1 MIKRLLVLIFL
12 VGMGATAFGQAD
24 SLGVERKGE
33 TLLVLHK
40 VQSGQTLYALARRYG
55 ASVKQIRDAN
65 PVLQQGLKVGQ
76 TIKVPYG
83 KPLAVE
89 KPQQAAATAAK
100 THTVQAGE
108 TLYAISRKYNVTVEE
123 LMKLN
128 NLSSNALSRGQ
139 KLVVAAAEAAPEPKA
154 ETVETPPATETATE
168 TTQETT
174 TEAGNE
180 GTTTAEE
187 VVNTEVEVPTAP
199 VASPQDT
206 ASTVSEEDVPVKY
219 NGTTFKEVIEEGVAV
234 LIEEEEPAKKFLAL
248 HKTAKVGTVIKIR
261 NVANDLAVYVRVIGN
276 IPDTGDNENVLIQLN
291 KRAYDQLKAVDPRI
305 RVELSYF
312 Q

>member
-24 SLGVERKGE
+24 SLGVERKDGK
-33 TLLVLHK
+33 LLVLHK

-65 PVLQQGLKVGQ
+65 PILQQGLKVGQ

-83 KPLAVE
+83 KPLAAE
-89 KPQQAAATAAK
+89 KPQVAAAK
-100 THTVQAGE
+100 THTVAAGE
-108 TLYAISRKYNVTVEE
+108 TLYAISRKYNITVEE

-139 KLVVAAAEAAPEPKA
+139 KLIVAAAEVAPDPKP
-154 ETVETPPATETATE
+154 ETVEPPPASENATETTNESSAQTGNEETTTVDTTAVTSEVEVTTDPVTTPQETATE
-168 TTQETT
+168 
-174 TEAGNE
+174 
-180 GTTTAEE
+180 AE
-187 VVNTEVEVPTAP
+187 
-199 VASPQDT
+199 
-206 ASTVSEEDVPVKY
+206 VPVKY

-261 NVANDLAVYVRVIGN
+261 NVANDLAVYVRVIGQ